1 MSLIS
6 IGSFKK
12 IKIVTKN
19 AEGKEEVKYDGKT
32 ETFYSH
38 PSWLEEENIN

>member
-1 MSLIS
+1 MIS
-6 IGSFKK
+6 ISSVKK

-32 ETFYSH
+32 
-38 PSWLEEENIN
+38 